1 MDIESFRRGIVIGFA
16 IAAPVG
22 PIGVLVIQRSLTGA
36 VVGLST
42 GLGAAAADALYAL
55 LAGLATA
62 MVAKLLSAQWLLELA
77 GGAAL
82 VVLGHRTA
90 RQNARTLNAAAATPR
105 TVHPARAFGETV
117 FLTLANPA
125 TILSFVA
132 VAASLG
138 LDRAG
143 HAAIFGAGVFAGSAA
158 WWLLLVTGVRLASS
172 RMTPRGLRGVHL
184 ASALVIAGFG
194 VYAVAK
200 AAAHITALRL

>member
-42 GLGAAAADALYAL
+42 GLGAAAADAFYAL

-62 MVAKLLSAQWLLELA
+62 LVAKLLSAEWLLELT
-77 GGAAL
+77 GGSAL
-82 VVLGHRTA
+82 VFLGYRTTRRTA
-90 RQNARTLNAAAATPR
+90 GTVDAASPR

-125 TILSFVA
+125 TILSFAA

-143 HAAIFGAGVFAGSAA
+143 HAAVFGAGVFAGSAA
-158 WWLLLVTGVRLASS
+158 WWLLLVTGVRLAST
-172 RMTPRGLRGVHL
+172 RMKPRALRAIHV

-194 VYAVAK
+194 VFAVAK
-200 AAAHITALRL
+200 AAAHVWRGL

>member
-16 IAAPVG
+16 VAAPVG

-62 MVAKLLSAQWLLELA
+62 MVAKLLSAEWLLELA
-77 GGAAL
+77 GGGAL
-82 VVLGHRTA
+82 VVLGYRTA
-90 RQNARTLNAAAATPR
+90 TQHARTVDTATAR
-105 TVHPARAFGETV
+105 AVHPARAFGETV

-125 TILSFVA
+125 TILSFAA

-143 HAAIFGAGVFAGSAA
+143 HAAVFGAGVFAGSAA
-158 WWLLLVTGVRLASS
+158 WWLLLVTGVRLASN
-172 RMTPRGLRGVHL
+172 RMTPRGLRGVHI

-200 AAAHITALRL
+200 AAAHIASCLSR